1 MKDVI
6 FKHEQ
11 IWSFSHSSSSVPPDI
26 TLSVSQGCNKYLQNF
41 LKWLWL
47 RNPCIHLCSW
57 GSRSQCPSR
66 TVAENNRL
74 VLLYININKKHLFI
88 SSTWCRTSGQVG
100 SFFKPPGP
108 WRHMVHNQF
117 SHSVT
122 PLPLI
127 LYTWNIYQVLSVKMM
142 SGTVWQFWPRLF
154 MLVMKV
160 VWIFLAAALLHQLG
174 WL

>member
-6 FKHEQ
+6 FKPEQ

-47 RNPCIHLCSW
+47 RNPCIYLCSW

-100 SFFKPPGP
+100 SFLNHLGHDVTWSTTSSLTLWPP
-108 WRHMVHNQF
+108 
-117 SHSVT
+117 S
-122 PLPLI
+122 PLSFIHETFIRSCLRRWCLVPCDSFGH
-127 LYTWNIYQVLSVKMM
+127 VSSCLSWKLC
-142 SGTVWQFWPRLF
+142 GYFW
-154 MLVMKV
+154 
-160 VWIFLAAALLHQLG
+160 LLHYYIN
-174 WL
+174 